1 MISQRR
7 TLWRRLEWC
16 RCWTT
21 SSCIATEATRGAASL
36 RGRAVMVSETIS
48 CDCPVSGSLL
58 WKAFCAKALTRS
70 WRRARVA
77 GTRTADLHAVTV
89 VRRFEAF
96 GPISR
101 DSGPGRSLGRG
112 SGGKHRKYRDSCN
125 HFHPDNSQHSSAPS
139 APMPMLAKLRGGA
152 RVRIGC
158 CAQHWNI
165 IRVPARD
172 CPWQTFQAHLQ
183 TAPNHASPE
192 RTTPH
197 PKLLT
202 CGPLTTWRPSLREG
216 LAASPSASSVRAAI
230 ASSRLPRK
238 MPLPHRRSHPPE
250 GRAHR

>member
-139 APMPMLAKLRGGA
+139 APMPMLAKLRGGKSSQWLLRA
-152 RVRIGC
+152 TLEYNSRPSAGLPMANLPSASSNGAEPRLT
-158 CAQHWNI
+158 
-165 IRVPARD
+165 R
-172 CPWQTFQAHLQ
+172 T
-183 TAPNHASPE
+183 NHASPE
-192 RTTPH
+192 AAD
-197 PKLLT
+197 L
-202 CGPLTTWRPSLREG
+202 RPTYD
-216 LAASPSASSVRAAI
+216 LAAKLA
-230 ASSRLPRK
+230 
-238 MPLPHRRSHPPE
+238 RRSCSVTISVIGESGDCVIPI
-250 GRAHR
+250 AT